1 MKQNSVEYIQGRIDG
16 IRRLY
21 SELVKYRSYAGLE
34 QMVTNLI
41 IEEEAMTPTVNTF
54 SNTLKPPVFKS
65 KELLWNGKRAEILK
79 SSDFFL
85 QAFKHI
91 PENKNGEYQFIR
103 CFMTPLDGEEP
114 TDDQVID
121 FIEEQVKNVI
131 DDIKEMDRYIYIG
144 DETNY
149 FMEHEH
155 NSDGDCII
163 EKRFR
168 LLIPVNLTDEAV
180 SELKKTIIP
189 KQPQ

>member
-34 QMVTNLI
+34 QMVNNLI
-41 IEEEAMTPTVNTF
+41 IEEEIMTTPVNTF
-54 SNTLKPPVFKS
+54 SSNTLNLKTPPVFKS
-65 KELLWNGKRAEILK
+65 KELLWNGKSAEILEN
-79 SSDFFL
+79 SEFFL

-121 FIEEQVKNVI
+121 FIEEQVKSVI

-144 DETNY
+144 MRLITSWN
-149 FMEHEH
+149 M
-155 NSDGDCII
+155 NII
-163 EKRFR
+163 VMV
-168 LLIPVNLTDEAV
+168 IV
-180 SELKKTIIP
+180 
-189 KQPQ
+189 

>member
-1 MKQNSVEYIQGRIDG
+1 
-16 IRRLY
+16 
-21 SELVKYRSYAGLE
+21 
-34 QMVTNLI
+34 
-41 IEEEAMTPTVNTF
+41 
-54 SNTLKPPVFKS
+54 
-65 KELLWNGKRAEILK
+65 
-79 SSDFFL
+79 
-85 QAFKHI
+85 
-91 PENKNGEYQFIR
+91 
-103 CFMTPLDGEEP
+103 MTPLDGEEP

-180 SELKKTIIP
+180 SGLRKTVIP